1 MTQQETEALAPL
13 RLSVLVGRPPAHAFR
28 VFTEG
33 IGTWWPLETHSVGEG
48 GAENV
53 ELESR
58 VGGQIV
64 ETIKGGDEAVWGT
77 ILAFEPPHR
86 LVFDWHPGYEP
97 GAPKT
102 EIEVRFTPE
111 GEGTRVELEH
121 RGWERLADRGPEAR
135 LSYEEGWA
143 YVFGRLYAEAAAT
156 GDGT

>member
-64 ETIKGGDEAVWGT
+64 E
-77 ILAFEPPHR
+77 R
-86 LVFDWHPGYEP
+86 LTPRASARAAWRPQRP
-97 GAPKT
+97 RGAPT
-102 EIEVRFTPE
+102 VRQMIS
-111 GEGTRVELEH
+111 
-121 RGWERLADRGPEAR
+121 AR
-135 LSYEEGWA
+135 RCCFRY
-143 YVFGRLYAEAAAT
+143 FRAAL
-156 GDGT
+156 